1 MTTQNN
7 NIKLSKIILE
17 AFRGYRDKV
26 TFDFTLPNNK
36 IADIIAIYAP
46 NGFGKTSFF
55 DGIEW
60 NTKGKIER
68 FEENSKIK
76 NSAEMFGGS
85 ILKNRESNL
94 NNGSVSLFD
103 QQNLHF
109 TRITSSSDKW
119 DLLPGRLDPNNT
131 SPLKNIVNYKT
142 HKKIEILPQSRIDS
156 FLSSNTPEEKYQA
169 LLDFWDGN
177 DESDYFVGVSK
188 FYEESEKERIN
199 ITIEIGKIIEKIAEL
214 TTSESKI
221 SFFNS
226 LVQEI
231 NSNKNSSFDVQQF
244 TENTSETEFENTVKT
259 INNNTASISSRLRQ
273 TELRQVQLITLEN
286 GFDLFIKNKELVV
299 NVTNEVG
306 SLQSI
311 LNNFSQLDT
320 KKQER
325 KELDTKLQ
333 KEQIDLNE
341 VKLISLS
348 KKQFLP
354 IIDKINKLVDEKNS
368 ITEGKPALIQLKNN
382 QEKEIET
389 KTERL
394 KKLLANEIKYN
405 ENSDHLATL
414 LNTIEAN
421 KKIRTSSNNR
431 LSLCKKIKEKRNNI
445 VTDTRNEITIIQNIL
460 SLKLESFC
468 DKEYIYTEFKNL
480 ASEIKDQFTEIG
492 ILNVKLK
499 ELRIDYSKKGTLNE
513 NLQKIIELGRD
524 YISQTET
531 NTCPLC
537 KAPQDDFETLLSCI
551 SSQKE
556 DALGL
561 DQSFEKIQSL
571 QSDIENQSNDLNQ
584 KYESLLISL
593 RKISSELADKL
604 AIINS
609 KILKTELLINYYIS
623 IETLIDIENKKL
635 SSQYEVIKTENDLL
649 KLQLESL
656 KELKESLPQSI
667 TESKKQFI
675 ELREKINGS
684 DQQIEKIE
692 AEIKV
697 LFQDPKY
704 IEVTLFLEKRAVTK
718 SYYIERGL
726 DKMIEKAEKD
736 VLTLKEKITLLQSET
751 DELIKNTK
759 DKNKDTTQKKLTEKT
774 IELKNIEDKIS
785 QYESQYKSIIEKD
798 EITMEIIAQNLSD
811 NKDTIQDLKD
821 MDVKLRELQTNIQ
834 VMQQNIELNQI
845 KLRYKEK
852 QERLKTVKET
862 TEKLATLKVQLSDFL
877 TEKINSVFNQQI
889 INDIYKKI
897 DPHPDFKTIKL
908 EPQFDGIKPKLFIK
922 AVNDENKDEIDPVL
936 YLSSAQVNI
945 LSLSIFLAKA
955 LQNKDVMINTI
966 FMDDPIQYLDSI
978 NVLSFIDL
986 LRSITTDKQL
996 DRQVVIST
1004 HDENFFNLL
1013 KKKFNPH
1020 YYNSKFIAFESYGK
1034 LEI

>member
-1 MTTQNN
+1 MMKNN
-7 NIKLSKIILE
+7 NIKLSKIELE
-17 AFRGYRDKV
+17 AFRGYKNKV
-26 TFDFTLPNNK
+26 TFDFTLQGNK
-36 IADIIAIYAP
+36 TADLIAIYAP

-55 DGIEW
+55 DGVEW
-60 NTKGKIER
+60 NTKGSIER
-68 FEENSKIK
+68 FDENSKIK
-76 NSAEMFGGS
+76 NAAKDFGGS
-85 ILKNRESNL
+85 ILKNRESSLSQGTVSIFDTENL
-94 NNGSVSLFD
+94 F
-103 QQNLHF
+103 F
-109 TRITSSSDKW
+109 TRRTSKSENS
-119 DLLPGRLDPNNT
+119 DLLAGKVDTKSN
-131 SPLKNIVNYKT
+131 SPIKNIGEYKDF
-142 HKKIEILPQSRIDS
+142 KKIEILPQSRIDS
-156 FLSSNTPEEKYQA
+156 FLSSNSPEEKYQA

-188 FYEESEKERIN
+188 FYEESEKERVN
-199 ITIEIGKIIEKIAEL
+199 ITIEIEKIVEKIAEL

-231 NSNKNSSFDVQQF
+231 NYNKNTSFNIQQF

-259 INNNTASISSRLRQ
+259 INNNTASISSRLNQ
-273 TELRQVQLITLEN
+273 TQLRQVQLIALEN
-286 GFDLFIKNKELVV
+286 GFVLFIKNNELVV
-299 NVTNEVG
+299 DVKNAVE

-311 LNNFSQLDT
+311 LNDFLQLDI

-325 KELDTKLQ
+325 KELDTQLQ
-333 KEQIDLNE
+333 KEQNDLNE

-348 KKQFLP
+348 KEQFST
-354 IIDKINKLVDEKNS
+354 IIEKIKKLVNERNS
-368 ITEGKPALIQLKNN
+368 ITEQKPALIQLKNN
-382 QEKEIET
+382 KEKEIET

-394 KKLLANEIKYN
+394 KNLLANESKYN
-405 ENSDHLATL
+405 ENFDRLATL
-414 LNTIEAN
+414 FNAIEAN
-421 KKIRTSSNNR
+421 KKRSASSSDR
-431 LSLCKKIKEKRNNI
+431 LSLCKRIKKKRNSI
-445 VTDTRNEITIIQNIL
+445 VPETRNEISTIQNIL

-468 DKEYIYTEFKNL
+468 ETEYAHKEFKEL
-480 ASEIKDQFTEIG
+480 ATEIKKEFKELG
-492 ILNVKLK
+492 ILNDRLK
-499 ELRIDYSKKGTLNE
+499 ELRVDYSKKGTLNE
-513 NLQKIIELGRD
+513 NLQKIIELGQD

-537 KAPQDDFETLLSCI
+537 NTPQNDFATLLSSI

-556 DALGL
+556 SALGL

-571 QSDIENQSNDLNQ
+571 QSDIENKRNDLDE
-584 KYESLLISL
+584 KYESLLINL
-593 RKISSELADKL
+593 REISSKLADKL

-609 KILKTELLINYYIS
+609 KTLGTEALINYYNG
-623 IETLIDIENKKL
+623 IETLIDTENKSL
-635 SSQYEVIKTENDLL
+635 SSQYEAIETENDFL
-649 KLQLESL
+649 KLQLDNL
-656 KELKESLPQSI
+656 DELKESLPQSI
-667 TESKKQFI
+667 SECKKQFND
-675 ELREKINGS
+675 LRENVNGS
-684 DQQIEKIE
+684 DHQIEKIE
-692 AEIKV
+692 AEIKI
-697 LFQDPKY
+697 LYQDPKY
-704 IEVTLFLEKRAVTK
+704 IEVNLFLEKKAITQ
-718 SYYIERGL
+718 SDYLEIGL
-726 DKMIEKAEKD
+726 DKMIDKVNEDIQK
-736 VLTLKEKITLLQSET
+736 LKEKITLLQSQT
-751 DELIKNTK
+751 DKLVKNTK
-759 DKNKDTTQKKLTEKT
+759 DKNKDTTQKSLGEKT
-774 IELKNIEDKIS
+774 VELKDLEEKIS
-785 QYESQYKSIIEKD
+785 QYESQYKSVTGKD
-798 EITMEIIAQNLSD
+798 EITMEIVAQNLSD
-811 NKDTIQDLKD
+811 NKDTIQNLKD
-821 MDVKLRELQTNIQ
+821 IDVKLRELQANIQ

-845 KLRYKEK
+845 KITHKQQ
-852 QERLKTVKET
+852 QERLKTVEET
-862 TEKLATLKVQLSDFL
+862 TEKLGALKVQLSDFL
-877 TEKINSVFNQQI
+877 TEKINSVLNQEI

-1034 LEI
+1034 LEAN